1 MSGPNV
7 RWTCLVA
14 VAVTFS
20 ACGLIPRESAV
31 QRTVEDSGAKLG
43 AAIDDYL
50 ALSSA
55 NPQTEEDFARFF
67 DEGDRLLSKVRVAY
81 EQWSK
86 AFEDALS
93 EGAAN
98 DTGVPQEKLEEFRDA
113 VGAWISDQE
122 EQAQLSRQCFSYA
135 TRDAALAC
143 YQQMIRTHGAEWQAS
158 GDRVNRLRADIFG

>member
-55 NPQTEEDFARFF
+55 NPPDGGGFRP
-67 DEGDRLLSKVRVAY
+67 LL
-81 EQWSK
+81 
-86 AFEDALS
+86 
-93 EGAAN
+93 
-98 DTGVPQEKLEEFRDA
+98 
-113 VGAWISDQE
+113 
-122 EQAQLSRQCFSYA
+122 
-135 TRDAALAC
+135 
-143 YQQMIRTHGAEWQAS
+143 
-158 GDRVNRLRADIFG
+158 